1 MTQTIRT
8 IPLRTIAPVFLRDP
22 LAAVERIGAE
32 SGGEVVRINLGG
44 VRPLLVT
51 RPDDLQQVLI
61 RNKGNYVREGWLW
74 RPLSRLIGDPSG
86 ADELWWTKREVFA
99 RLVSGPSIRDFADEM
114 AATISTAVAEMA
126 ARGRDG
132 RALDAGEEMARIVY
146 RAITRVLIGNKITD
160 EQADRLGAAL
170 RTTSASMRP
179 RLMFPFVPNAVPFA
193 GDRRFRRSVAGIDEM
208 VFPIVDRARRRGP
221 DGRDI
226 VSRLLEARTSDGRG
240 FTRQELRDGM
250 VSLFVAGT
258 ETTTIAM
265 TFLWTVLDRYPQ
277 VAQALKDEVDRVV
290 GPGPLN
296 GSHLADLTYARNVAL
311 EMLRLYPPGWML
323 PRKVV
328 DDDVIGGAPV
338 TAGGLI
344 VMSPYLTNRLPE
356 LWDRPEEF
364 DPSRHDR
371 GVQQPTFSYLTF
383 GGGPHAC
390 VGKPFFLAEV
400 QLIIAAVLSTLHVT
414 VLGAPSARP
423 QLGLTLRPR
432 ERTMLRLIP
441 RTATGGDGRVSG
453 DG

>member
-1 MTQTIRT
+1 M
-8 IPLRTIAPVFLRDP
+8 
-22 LAAVERIGAE
+22 
-32 SGGEVVRINLGG
+32 
-44 VRPLLVT
+44 
-51 RPDDLQQVLI
+51 
-61 RNKGNYVREGWLW
+61 REGWLW

-265 TFLWTVLDRYPQ
+265 TFLWTVL
-277 VAQALKDEVDRVV
+277 
-290 GPGPLN
+290 
-296 GSHLADLTYARNVAL
+296 
-311 EMLRLYPPGWML
+311 RLYPPGWML

-338 TAGGLI
+338 KAGGLI

-364 DPSRHDR
+364 APSRHDP
-371 GVQQPTFSYLTF
+371 GAQQPAFSYLTF